1 MPYGYLA
8 AIDEGR
14 PSPLRWCSSWAD
26 GPGLHEKEQP
36 RKPGGSS
43 VSSWFLSPGCCL
55 GSPQVAFGQCFSTA
69 TGNRMTRDKV
79 SSGRDLQ
86 PLFTPLSH
94 GSPLLAVW
102 STPFPVSVCLPPL
115 PSVLVWQPTCPS
127 RWARTL
133 LLCFRRGLTGPS
145 WFQAH
150 DCSHGC
156 LWTPDSPAPILPQS
170 PGVTS
175 MCHHTWL
182 VRQCF
187 QQLYPI
193 PQQTYTACCS
203 SLVDESLGLFLIKC
217 D

>member
-55 GSPQVAFGQCFSTA
+55 GSPQVAFGQGFSTA
-69 TGNRMTRDKV
+69 TGNRTTRDKV

-102 STPFPVSVCLPPL
+102 STPFPVSLFVYPLSRVCWCGNPLAPLDGPELCFCALDEVSLDPAGLKLTIAVMAASERPTLLPPSY
-115 PSVLVWQPTCPS
+115 PRVLGSQACATTPGLYNSAFNSCIPFHS
-127 RWARTL
+127 RPIRLAAHL
-133 LLCFRRGLTGPS
+133 S
-145 WFQAH
+145 WM
-150 DCSHGC
+150 
-156 LWTPDSPAPILPQS
+156 DS
-170 PGVTS
+170 GVVS
-175 MCHHTWL
+175 NI
-182 VRQCF
+182 V
-187 QQLYPI
+187 
-193 PQQTYTACCS
+193 
-203 SLVDESLGLFLIKC
+203 
-217 D
+217 